1 MSTKNYFIFSCCLT
15 LIVMQN
21 VLAQAPENNN
31 VIDNITIVGE
41 KSLPGSVCIITVEDL
56 EKFETIDVH
65 KALAMVPGI
74 NIRPKAYFSLQQRTI
89 IGHINGPAAL
99 NTIGSNVTANLKPFI

>member
-21 VLAQAPENNN
+21 VLAQEPENNN

-41 KSLPGSVCIITVEDL
+41 KSLPGSVSIITVEDL
-56 EKFETIDVH
+56 
-65 KALAMVPGI
+65 
-74 NIRPKAYFSLQQRTI
+74 
-89 IGHINGPAAL
+89 
-99 NTIGSNVTANLKPFI
+99 